1 MKIVN
6 LNQYD
11 EILAVFES
19 SFPIA
24 ILEFSSVYGLISPN
38 SIIGA
43 ESIDFVKKRLSNKVY
58 GSLFTNDPSL
68 NELIE
73 NNYIKLINDL
83 TKENIKLFVRF
94 PIQSQI
100 KIDKIVSKD
109 QSHQTLLE
117 HPKITSAFEQI
128 LIQYKTR
135 NNKSDFFEKNYQSPI
150 ISSLNISGA
159 QTGAITNDSE
169 ALDFG
174 VKQGIPLFIKT
185 GLLTPPYGSYPI
197 YSVNFET
204 HSFSCHRNGPNSQD
218 IEQLLSSRLAH
229 SE

>member
-6 LNQYD
+6 LNQHD
-11 EILAVFES
+11 DILDVFES

-24 ILEFSSVYGLISPN
+24 ILEFSSVFGLISPN
-38 SIIGA
+38 SIVGA
-43 ESIDFVKKRLSNKVY
+43 ESIDFVKKRLPNKVY
-58 GSLFTNDPSL
+58 GSLFTNDRSL
-68 NELIE
+68 NGLIE
-73 NNYIKLINDL
+73 NNYIKLMNDL
-83 TKENIKLFVRF
+83 AKENKKLFVRF
-94 PIQSQI
+94 PIQSPI

-117 HPKITSAFEQI
+117 HPKITSTFEQI
-128 LIQYKTR
+128 IIQYKTR
-135 NNKSDFFEKNYQSPI
+135 NTQSDFFEENYQSPI

-159 QTGAITNDSE
+159 KTGAITNDSE

-174 VKQGIPLFIKT
+174 VKHGIPLFIKT

-204 HSFSCHRNGPNSQD
+204 PSFSRHRTGPNSKE
-218 IEQLLSSRLAH
+218 IEELLSSKLAH

>member
-135 NNKSDFFEKNYQSPI
+135 NKGRI
-150 ISSLNISGA
+150 IDRLFILSSLFYKK
-159 QTGAITNDSE
+159 
-169 ALDFG
+169 L
-174 VKQGIPLFIKT
+174 K
-185 GLLTPPYGSYPI
+185 
-197 YSVNFET
+197 
-204 HSFSCHRNGPNSQD
+204 
-218 IEQLLSSRLAH
+218 
-229 SE
+229 